1 MVKLDSFAG
10 ARMDDLERRCT
21 RKALSLFSVV
31 AIIIAL
37 GLFTRDTVQSA
48 GTGSAAIATY
58 IHGTLHLTIPYQAA
72 DAGAGQLTIEVLDPE
87 DNILGQTQ
95 RRLDLTAGTGRWNEE
110 VKLENPLPLED
121 LVWERVRYK
130 FDYDNQSKTELE
142 GTESISTILRT
153 PVVHILG
160 QQSYLSGGQ
169 AAVRIIVTDSQNET
183 IHGPGSVRVELL
195 GPSETRRHLFTGR
208 LNRRGTTEAQFRLPA
223 GVVGSYQ
230 LRYAVDSAI
239 GSTEF
244 TQQVRLED
252 KASILL
258 TTEKP
263 IERLSLRST
272 RAVRASA
279 SAALS
284 AARPTMS

>member
-1 MVKLDSFAG
+1 MED
-10 ARMDDLERRCT
+10 MERRCT
-21 RKALSLFSVV
+21 RKALCLFSVV
-31 AIIIAL
+31 AISSAL

-87 DNILGQTQ
+87 D
-95 RRLDLTAGTGRWNEE
+95 
-110 VKLENPLPLED
+110 KLENPLPLED

-169 AAVRIIVTDSQNET
+169 AAVRIIVTDSQNES
-183 IHGPGSVRVELL
+183 IHGPGS
-195 GPSETRRHLFTGR
+195 
-208 LNRRGTTEAQFRLPA
+208 A
-223 GVVGSYQ
+223 
-230 LRYAVDSAI
+230 
-239 GSTEF
+239 
-244 TQQVRLED
+244 
-252 KASILL
+252 
-258 TTEKP
+258 
-263 IERLSLRST
+263 
-272 RAVRASA
+272 
-279 SAALS
+279 
-284 AARPTMS
+284 